1 MAEDDDLFE
10 YSEDNDLF
18 EYGEEEEGEDQNEKE
33 DESLGLNNDILF
45 MEDIMNLSLGFDE
58 NGNEDE

>member
-1 MAEDDDLFE
+1 LDTTIQEITAAMAEDDDLFE

-33 DESLGLNNDILF
+33 DESLGCKL
-45 MEDIMNLSLGFDE
+45 
-58 NGNEDE
+58 

>member
-33 DESLGLNNDILF
+33 DESLVDTTRLVRWCFG
-45 MEDIMNLSLGFDE
+45 M
-58 NGNEDE
+58 